1 MNPGFPAPP
10 QPPHDP
16 YSLLLNGRIGFQQT
30 NSAPGD
36 LPVVLDP
43 ECCAL
48 VLPPTPAAARSFS
61 EPSGSL
67 GGLRPPSN
75 VALGSDGSIYL
86 LDRAASR
93 VRRFDPCACAFVD
106 VPCIAGEGGH
116 ARQLRNPGGIAVA
129 CGNLYVCDTGLE
141 AVSVSGECESQTTA
155 DARVQ
160 RENHRISVFALHG
173 FALRGHLMPPIS
185 ERPWRPVAVAV
196 DSLGRVWT
204 GDALGKIHRFTPQ
217 GSWERSWP
225 MAPPPA
231 HLAVDCSD
239 RLYVVASGA
248 NGGVHVFDPELRPVS
263 PPPTGLSAVRVSFPR
278 MAFEV
283 DALGRLHLESICVP
297 RDTQSCKQPG
307 PTVFDEAGNPV
318 DGLLTSS
325 LPKYETVAT
334 YRSGPLDSRI
344 AQCVWH
350 RISLFGSLPAGTRIV
365 VRAFCADERLEAAD
379 LDALATWR
387 TCAVADFFD
396 DGGRWDCLVRTE
408 PGRYLWLDLQFQGNG
423 TATPSVGAIVVEFP
437 RISLRRFVPA
447 IFGTEPVSA
456 DFTDRFLALFDTPL
470 RRIER
475 QVDRMAAVFDP
486 LSAPASTSDPRRLDF
501 LSWLGTWI
509 GITVDR
515 NWNVATRRRFL
526 KRAGALFDRR
536 GTVSGLRD
544 QLLLLLDFTKLAPC
558 ADEPRTGPAR
568 CVPQPLNCAPPPE
581 PRRYEMPPL
590 VLEHFRLR
598 RWLRLGRG
606 HLGDAA
612 VLWGERIVGRT
623 RLGTNAQTGVTRL
636 DTSPDPGRDPFLV
649 YANQFSVFVPAR
661 CRAQGGA
668 RKALENL
675 VRTEAPA
682 GTRGYLHFV
691 EPRFRIGIQSMLG
704 FDSVVAALPQGV
716 TLGETPLGGASIL
729 TAPPHREGGPGIAIG
744 KEGRVGTTTRLG

>member
-1 MNPGFPAPP
+1 MNPGLPAPP

-16 YSLLLNGRIGFQQT
+16 YSLLLNGGTGFQQIA
-30 NSAPGD
+30 SAPAD
-36 LPVVLDP
+36 LPVVIDP

-75 VALGSDGSIYL
+75 VALGPDGSIYL
-86 LDRAASR
+86 LDRAGHR
-93 VRRFDPCACAFVD
+93 LKHFDPCACAFVE
-106 VPCIAGEGGH
+106 VPCIAGEGGG

-129 CGNLYVCDTGLE
+129 CGNLYVCDTGVE
-141 AVSVSGECESQTTA
+141 AAPDVGECESQTAA

-173 FALRGHLMPPIS
+173 FALRGHLLPPVS
-185 ERPWRPVAVAV
+185 EGPWRPVSVAV
-196 DSLGRVWT
+196 DSLGRVWA
-204 GDALGKIHRFTPQ
+204 GDAGGRLHRFTPQ
-217 GSWERSWP
+217 GRWERSWP
-225 MAPPPA
+225 MEPPPA

-239 RLYVVASGA
+239 RLYVVAPGTA
-248 NGGVHVFDPELRPVS
+248 IPIRVFDPELRLVS
-263 PPPTGLSAVRVSFPR
+263 PQPARPSDVRMWFRR
-278 MAFEV
+278 MFFEV
-283 DALGRLHLESICVP
+283 DADGRLHLEFVCGP
-297 RDTQSCKQPG
+297 RDLRPCTPPG
-307 PTVFDEAGNPV
+307 PTVFDDAGNPV
-318 DGLLTSS
+318 DGLLSGS
-325 LPKYETVAT
+325 LSLYETAAS
-334 YRSGPLDSRI
+334 YRSGPLDSKI

-350 RISLFGSLPAGTRIV
+350 RLSLFGSLPSGTHIV
-365 VRAFCADERLEAAD
+365 VRAFCADERLEPAD
-379 LDALATWR
+379 LDALATWH
-387 TCAVADFFD
+387 TCAVADGFD
-396 DGGRWDCLVRTE
+396 DGGHWDCLVRAE
-408 PGRYLWLDLQFQGNG
+408 PGRYLWLELRFEGNG
-423 TATPSVGAIVVEFP
+423 TATPVVGAIVVEFP
-437 RISLRRFVPA
+437 RISLRRFLPSV
-447 IFGTEPVSA
+447 FGMETVSA

-470 RRIER
+470 RRLER

-515 NWNVATRRRFL
+515 NWDIDTRRRFL

-536 GTVSGLRD
+536 GTLGGLRE
-544 QLLLLLDFTKLAPC
+544 QLLLLLNFTTHAPC
-558 ADEPRTGPAR
+558 TELHTGPDR
-568 CVPQPLNCAPPPE
+568 CVPLPLNCAPPPE
-581 PRRYEMPPL
+581 PCAYELPPL

-598 RWLRLGRG
+598 RWLRVGRG

-612 VLWGERIVGRT
+612 VVWGERIVGRT
-623 RLGTNAQTGVTRL
+623 RLGKNGQAGVTRL
-636 DTSPDPGRDPFLV
+636 DASPDPARDPFLV
-649 YANQFSVFVPAR
+649 HANQFSVFVPAR
-661 CRAQGGA
+661 CRADGGA

-675 VRTEAPA
+675 VRSEAPA

-691 EPRFRIGIQSMLG
+691 EPRFRIGLQSMLG

-729 TAPPHREGGPGIAIG
+729 TAPPHREGGPAIAIG